1 MSNEKRTITLN
12 PELLKITGGTKK
24 RRQPSNKTKIEF
36 KNPSSTKI
44 GERMKTA
51 TKRRLLKHLRE
62 KQQKEYDK
70 LIEETNAKY
79 GVGIP
84 PSSNFLQNETIH
96 SQIGNHQIEE
106 ITTTREPSIST
117 LTITDIETTPNSFKD
132 SVDFLNKISIS
143 PNNTTV
149 KQRESFQQFTNKL
162 QGTNIII
169 PQPEITKNELQTIA
183 DFPVHPESTS
193 TYQIHRG
200 NQKIALPLPK
210 YGCLKNGN
218 LPTYRIFMSN
228 NNNNHNYTRNHRT
241 HPFINTTTQSISVPP
256 TQFNHTASHKPMNN
270 ITIEPTLKPAESF
283 TTATDSVWTEK
294 DQKIIA
300 NQKMKEHVIAK
311 SAPTKQMMKTRQIR
325 KTIRRRFDV
334 GRSKQS
340 NKISVLIGCRKT
352 RNKVTTE
359 KQLLKQVKIDDIKR
373 QLVKGGLIKIGTI
386 APDDVLRKI
395 HESIVMI
402 GGDVHNYNSE
412 NLLYNYINS
421 PA

>member
-12 PELLKITGGTKK
+12 PELLQITGGTKK
-24 RRQPSNKTKIEF
+24 RRPPSNKTKIEF
-36 KNPSSTKI
+36 KNPSTKI
-44 GERMKTA
+44 GERMKTT

-84 PSSNFLQNETIH
+84 SSNVLHNETINT
-96 SQIGNHQIEE
+96 QIGNQYNEGVIS
-106 ITTTREPSIST
+106 TQEPSIST
-117 LTITDIETTPNSFKD
+117 LTITNIETTPNENTSFKD
-132 SVDFLNKISIS
+132 SVDFLNKISVL

-149 KQRESFQQFTNKL
+149 KQRESFQQFANKL
-162 QGTNIII
+162 HGTTVTI
-169 PQPEITKNELQTIA
+169 PQPEITKNELQPITE
-183 DFPVHPESTS
+183 FPVHPESTT

-200 NQKIALPLPK
+200 NQKTELPLPK

-218 LPTYRIFMSN
+218 LPTYRSFMC

-241 HPFINTTTQSISVPP
+241 YPGIHPTTQSISASTYKP
-256 TQFNHTASHKPMNN
+256 TNN
-270 ITIEPTLKPAESF
+270 ITIEPTIKPAESF
-283 TTATDSVWTEK
+283 ATATDSIWTEK

-300 NQKMKEHVIAK
+300 NQKMKEHVLAK
-311 SAPTKQMMKTRQIR
+311 SAPTKQIMNTRQIR
-325 KTIRRRFDV
+325 KTIRRKFDV
-334 GRSKQS
+334 GRSKKS
-340 NKISVLIGCRKT
+340 NKIAVLIGCRKT
-352 RNKVTTE
+352 RNKITTE

-373 QLVKGGLIKIGTI
+373 QLIKNGLIKIGTI
-386 APDDVLRKI
+386 APDDVLRKM

-412 NLLYNYINS
+412 NSLYNYMYAS
-421 PA
+421 ASDSF